1 MSTPAIA
8 WTLPPPVRGS
18 NEPCRSLAEIVPR
31 LVVDLYERRELTLH
45 VADTDLGGEPL
56 GDGEVRV
63 GERRGRVQ
71 GHRPARV
78 RASANLGSERN
89 LAEEGNPQAL
99 RRTARPAGAEYLV
112 PRPAMRAHVL
122 R

>member
-1 MSTPAIA
+1 MSTPAMVP
-8 WTLPPPVRGS
+8 LGGCGGCGGRGGPPPS
-18 NEPCRSLAEIVPR
+18 STTSTTSTPR
-31 LVVDLYERRELTLH
+31 LERDLHERCQLTLH

-78 RASANLGSERN
+78 RAGANLSGERN

-99 RRTARPAGAEYLV
+99 RRTAR
-112 PRPAMRAHVL
+112 R
-122 R
+122 